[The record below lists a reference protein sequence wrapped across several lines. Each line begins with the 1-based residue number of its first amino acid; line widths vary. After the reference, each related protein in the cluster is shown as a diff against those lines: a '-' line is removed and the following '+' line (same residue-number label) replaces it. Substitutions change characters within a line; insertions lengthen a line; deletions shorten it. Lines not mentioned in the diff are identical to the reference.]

1 MAEKKLKKTP
11 AKRSPRVNKTQQH
24 KKKLLEALEKS
35 LGVVT
40 VACKTAELDRTT
52 FYNYYNSDPEFKE
65 AVDSI
70 EDIALDFAESQL
82 HQQIRDGEVTSTI
95 FYLKTKGKRRG
106 YIEKTQQE
114 LSNPD
119 GSAVMQ
125 PVADAFEKAV
135 LKAYG
140 NGSSDSSK

>member
-1 MAEKKLKKTP
+1 MAEKKITTK
-11 AKRSPRVNKTQQH
+11 AVKRSPRTNKTQQQ
-24 KKKLLEALEKS
+24 KKKLLEALEKT

-40 VACKTAELDRTT
+40 SACRMADLNRST
-52 FYNYYNSDPEFKE
+52 FYDYYNNDPDFKA

-95 FYLKTKGKRRG
+95 FYLKTRGKKRG

-119 GSAVMQ
+119 GSSVMQ

-140 NGSSDSSK
+140 NGSADSSK